1 MIPVNFNWGGAW
13 MLLGEVEG
21 HSHMEFMGRLV
32 NLVSVNGIYT
42 VKIR

>member
-1 MIPVNFNWGGAW
+1 

-21 HSHMEFMGRLV
+21 YSHMEFMGRLV

>member
-1 MIPVNFNWGGAW
+1 MILVNFNWGGVW